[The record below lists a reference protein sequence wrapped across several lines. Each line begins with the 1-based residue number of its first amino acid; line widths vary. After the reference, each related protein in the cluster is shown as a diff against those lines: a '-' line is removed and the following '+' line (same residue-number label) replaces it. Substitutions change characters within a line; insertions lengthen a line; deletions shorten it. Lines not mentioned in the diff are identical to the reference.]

1 MEPWKRTLT
10 VSAGAQTFSIMGF
23 SFVVPFLPLYV
34 QQLGVH
40 GAAQVTLWVA
50 TLTGGSSLFM
60 AIAAPIWGVLA
71 DRYGRKIMVTRSMF
85 SAALLVGLMGLAQNV
100 SQLLVL
106 RMLQGVFTGTVSA
119 SQALVA
125 SQTPRDRMGFSM
137 GVMQTAV
144 FTGTSIGPLV
154 GGVVADAFGFRRSFA
169 AATVIFLVG
178 GSTVVLFV
186 QEDERFAAQKGAPR
200 PRVWAG
206 MRDAFKT
213 PALPA
218 MIGTFFAV
226 QFGTTVVFPVLPQF
240 IQYLQGPAG
249 HAATVTGLVLA
260 AAGLA
265 GALSSLL
272 VGSLSDRIGY
282 KSVLVIASLLA
293 AALSIP
299 QYFVTATWQLA
310 VLRVAIGITF
320 GAIYPSASALIAIL
334 VPAEKRGTAYGLAG
348 SATSIGFAAGP
359 FTAAAVVGIGGIRPV
374 FLTAAVL
381 LVFIATWVGT
391 MVQAPEDEVFPP
403 APPNE
408 DDDSG
413 SARVVNE

>member
-1 MEPWKRTLT
+1 MDHWKRTLT
-10 VSAGAQTFSIMGF
+10 VTALAQTFSIMGF
-23 SFVVPFLPLYV
+23 SFVVPFLPLYL
-34 QQLGVH
+34 QRLGIH
-40 GAAQVTLWVA
+40 GTAQVTFWAAL
-50 TLTGGSSLFM
+50 LYGGSALSM

-100 SQLLVL
+100 IQLLIL

-125 SQTPRDRMGFSM
+125 SQAPRERLGFSM

-154 GGVVADAFGFRRSFA
+154 GGLLVDAFGFRQSFA
-169 AATVIFLVG
+169 AATAIFLVG
-178 GSTVVLFV
+178 GSLIVLFV
-186 QEDERFAAQKGAPR
+186 QEEERFAGQKGLPR

-206 MRDAFKT
+206 VRDALKT

-218 MIGTFFAV
+218 MIATIFAV

-240 IQYLQGPAG
+240 IQYLQGAAD
-249 HAATVTGLVLA
+249 HAATVTGLVFA

-265 GALSSLL
+265 GALSSLS

-282 KSVLVIASLLA
+282 KSVLVVASLLA

-310 VLRVAIGITF
+310 VLRIGTGICF
-320 GAIYPSASALIAIL
+320 GAINPAASALIATL
-334 VPAEKRGTAYGLAG
+334 VPPEKRGTAYGLAG
-348 SATSIGFAAGP
+348 SATAIGFAAGP
-359 FTAAAVVGIGGIRPV
+359 FTAAVVVSIGGIRPV

-381 LVFIATWVGT
+381 LAFIAAWVGT
-391 MVQAPEDEVFPP
+391 MVHMPEEV
-403 APPNE
+403 ANE
-408 DDDSG
+408 DG
-413 SARVVNE
+413 ALASAAE